1 MRHVHGIR
9 VVDVAR
15 RRRALWRKVGAG
27 LSEDAFHDAVE
38 RGEVGH
44 VGLAAS
50 AAMAAEAC
58 CGLDEYEIDEEIVPL
73 LAEEDAEGPVRVA
86 KGSVAGLHHEAR
98 VFAEGREAVR
108 LELTMAI
115 GAADPRDELVLDAD
129 PPIRVVVPGGISGDA
144 ATARAVVNAV
154 PALVELRGLVS
165 VLDLP
170 AGR

>member
-1 MRHVHGIR
+1 M
-9 VVDVAR
+9 
-15 RRRALWRKVGAG
+15 
-27 LSEDAFHDAVE
+27 
-38 RGEVGH
+38 
-44 VGLAAS
+44 
-50 AAMAAEAC
+50 
-58 CGLDEYEIDEEIVPL
+58 PL
-73 LAEEDAEGPVRVA
+73 LAEEDSEGPVPVERGA
-86 KGSVAGLHHEAR
+86 VAGLHHEAR

-129 PPIRVVVPGGISGDA
+129 PPVRLIVPGGIAGDA